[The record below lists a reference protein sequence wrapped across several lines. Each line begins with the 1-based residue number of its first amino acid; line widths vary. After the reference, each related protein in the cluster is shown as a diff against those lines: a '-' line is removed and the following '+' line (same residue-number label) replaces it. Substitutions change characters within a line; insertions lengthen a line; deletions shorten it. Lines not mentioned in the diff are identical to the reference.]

1 MNENEEAYVKEI
13 LRDLLEAVSD
23 ARAEAIKVMLE
34 FGAFAPETTRAYL
47 AYDDV
52 VKTVTDAIADV
63 IDTILAEATK

>member
-23 ARAEAIKVMLE
+23 VRAEAIKVMLE

-47 AYDDV
+47 AYDEV
-52 VKTVTDAIADV
+52 ITTVTDAIADV